1 MYEISNRCS
10 CTSKLTL
17 HVLHLPTNCTYQ
29 QTAHVAVPVVFILYR
44 TIVNKSKF
52 LLYNYDMTSM
62 KLPKC
67 VTSFLISLD

>member
-1 MYEISNRCS
+1 MYY
-10 CTSKLTL
+10 
-17 HVLHLPTNCTYQ
+17 TYA

-44 TIVNKSKF
+44 TIVNKIKF
-52 LLYNYDMTSM
+52 LLYNYDMTSV